1 MHQGKPI
8 LTHSLT
14 HLLIV
19 PLRILVCKNTS
30 NRRIP
35 LYSIFIDPS
44 DYNYFAVSGRDQYAR
59 CVDVCVLY
67 LMIVSCLQDIRQKN
81 AKRGKYVSYP

>member
-1 MHQGKPI
+1 MYHPVHTYRTWYGCSRVNTVYSGVAICKAFASS
-8 LTHSLT
+8 TESS
-14 HLLIV
+14 LLI
-19 PLRILVCKNTS
+19 LRVLVCRNSK

-59 CVDVCVLY
+59 YRLY
-67 LMIVSCLQDIRQKN
+67 D
-81 AKRGKYVSYP
+81 